1 MDREP
6 DELLPA
12 MPAMVAWSTV
22 EVSGPNSS
30 PNGAAAALRAA
41 CTTPGSTRARRPS
54 ASTSRMR
61 SSLKQSTAIPEPMA
75 WPATLEAAP
84 RAEIGRPVSRATW
97 AAAARSSVDPATST
111 TSGTT
116 R

>member
-1 MDREP
+1 
-6 DELLPA
+6 

-30 PNGAAAALRAA
+30 PCGAAAALRAA
-41 CTTPGSTRARRPS
+41 CTTPGSHARPAPVRVH
-54 ASTSRMR
+54 
-61 SSLKQSTAIPEPMA
+61 LKDAVQLEAVDRDPGPMA
-75 WPATLEAAP
+75 CPATLEAAP
-84 RAEIGRPVSRATW
+84 RAEIGRPVSRATR
-97 AAAARSSVDPATST
+97 AAAARSSGDPATST